1 MKFKRLGLFCIIT
14 ALLLTSCG
22 KLGFGLKKPEFP
34 QTGAAQDVASAQ
46 VEWAVKNET
55 IPQKMPV
62 YRVKNQKAD
71 EEQTAKLLSLFG
83 FSEPTITK
91 DTDPAGRAQIV
102 YQEGSKYL
110 RVVNSTIFVY
120 LAGQRATEEQL
131 SLSDDEV
138 KKQAKEFLQENDL
151 LPEGFVMNERLG
163 YTELTG
169 DGIDTP
175 IVSQKTVEFHRQ
187 IDGIKVYGV
196 AKVAVSFT
204 NNGISEVYCVYD
216 EYELDRSYDCKSFAE
231 AKAALFSSD
240 ARVSVESDYNVESVR
255 ITDCEMVYYAN
266 AAVGMDTIHPCIR
279 FKGEVVD
286 SKGETVTFSSMIP
299 ALTEES
305 YR

>member
-14 ALLLTSCG
+14 VLLLTSCG

-34 QTGAAQDVASAQ
+34 QTGAAQDVAAAQ

-91 DTDPAGRAQIV
+91 DTDPAGRAQIR
-102 YQEGSKYL
+102 YQEGKKWL
-110 RVVNSTIFVY
+110 RVVNSTNFVY
-120 LAGQRATEEQL
+120 LAEQSTPEEQL

-175 IVSQKTVEFHRQ
+175 IVSQKTVGFHRQ
-187 IDGIKVYGV
+187 IDGLEVYGV
-196 AKVAVSFT
+196 AKIDVMFT

-216 EYELDRSYDCKSFAE
+216 EYELDKSYDCKSFAE
-231 AKAALFSSD
+231 AKAALLSSD
-240 ARVSVESDYNVESVR
+240 ARVSVDSDYKIESVR
-255 ITDCEMVYYAN
+255 ITECEMVYYAN
-266 AAVGMDTIHPCIR
+266 AAVGMDTIQPCIR
-279 FKGEVVD
+279 FKGEAVD

-305 YR
+305 YW